1 LDPDAIGEMLDIL
14 NKNQSL
20 IESDI
25 ASLVFHMNGGLD
37 FDDAYLLT
45 ADQRRMMAIMIQK
58 HYDAQNPK
66 KQSQL

>member
-1 LDPDAIGEMLDIL
+1 MDPDVIGEMLDIL
-14 NKNQSL
+14 NRNQIS

-45 ADQRRMMAIMIQK
+45 ADQRRMMATMIQK